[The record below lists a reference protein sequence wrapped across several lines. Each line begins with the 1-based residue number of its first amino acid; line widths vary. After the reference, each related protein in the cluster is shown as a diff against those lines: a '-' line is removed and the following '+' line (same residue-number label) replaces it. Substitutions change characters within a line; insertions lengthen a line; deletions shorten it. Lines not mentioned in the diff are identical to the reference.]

1 MAGGGGG
8 PSLLGLSG
16 AYSKL
21 LDYVLFAALLFHMR
35 TAIGLFGLRFTRPTA
50 ERAVRAPGYP
60 WLPALYVVVTA
71 AISADL
77 LIEKVTRTY
86 SALGFGLVL
95 LGVPVYFG
103 WRALVNR
110 ARLSPR

>member
-1 MAGGGGG
+1 MILPAVWT
-8 PSLLGLSG
+8 SLLCLSG
-16 AYSKL
+16 TYSKL
-21 LDYVLFAALLFHMR
+21 LNYVIFAALLFYML

-77 LIEKVTRTY
+77 LVEKATPPY
-86 SALGFGLVL
+86 IALGFGLVL
-95 LGVPVYFG
+95 LGGPVYFG